1 MVAINDVKKELNFCV
16 KTKTPIIG
24 VVENMAMFVCPKCD
38 VIYAWHKHATEI
50 FNSLHGGA
58 SAMCKKYEQELLGS
72 IPLEPAVGQL
82 CEEGKSIVKEKPDSA
97 SAKRLCE
104 ITDSR
109 LPVMI

>member
-1 MVAINDVKKELNFCV
+1 
-16 KTKTPIIG
+16 
-24 VVENMAMFVCPKCD
+24 
-38 VIYAWHKHATEI
+38 
-50 FNSLHGGA
+50 
-58 SAMCKKYEQELLGS
+58 MCKKYEQELLGS